1 MERILPISSLQ
12 NRIIYLISH
21 GRELVPNLNMILTG
35 RGTIHEKINSR
46 LFIFLADFIEY
57 EQQLQ
62 KRVSFWQEKFCKF
75 SFALSPYLTV
85 EEVLVDDV
93 VDRFRDIYQ
102 VDESLPIT
110 DIDRLFFDKLN
121 FFVEKMWDQKR
132 KLLERIRQY
141 MTESI
146 ERRLIK
152 IDKNKKI
159 KDKKVALWLLA
170 HFVDTV
176 FFTKLCKDFN
186 IEETI
191 PVLAFVHSLF
201 RVRITK
207 ETSIKAEFM
216 FQLAK
221 MRGKTV
227 TQAIEDMY
235 SAEDFPQDCRNSI
248 KSFFRKL
255 GYHRN
260 EIVLNFSESKPLVKF
275 VKKKINVDSEKE
287 PLVPAIESKTKPMS
301 SKSKPTK
308 HELEKK
314 IQELTEENELMKE
327 EGEEQK
333 EKNAQTVKKMKK
345 LGEDLDENG
354 SSTSS
359 ESDEEG
365 SDSDNEEEY
374 NGNFERKSDHVD
386 PGSVDKESPP
396 HIIKAH
402 LKDDSKPDGMRDITP
417 RDRYIDNEY
426 LIYEVRAFGKTKH
439 CSFRELPECDSIASD
454 LKSKRYMHPNK

>member
-1 MERILPISSLQ
+1 MESKRPNQYGRKRHESDVPFHPRLKKSCPDMERFEE
-12 NRIIYLISH
+12 RF
-21 GRELVPNLNMILTG
+21 E
-35 RGTIHEKINSR
+35 TIQK
-46 LFIFLADFIEY
+46 LASGLKMPD
-57 EQQLQ
+57 
-62 KRVSFWQEKFCKF
+62 KPKSK
-75 SFALSPYLTV
+75 V
-85 EEVLVDDV
+85 EEKE
-93 VDRFRDIYQ
+93 
-102 VDESLPIT
+102 ESNE
-110 DIDRLFFDKLN
+110 DASSS
-121 FFVEKMWDQKR
+121 Q
-132 KLLERIRQY
+132 Q
-141 MTESI
+141 
-146 ERRLIK
+146 
-152 IDKNKKI
+152 
-159 KDKKVALWLLA
+159 
-170 HFVDTV
+170 
-176 FFTKLCKDFN
+176 
-186 IEETI
+186 
-191 PVLAFVHSLF
+191 
-201 RVRITK
+201 VRITK

-345 LGEDLDENG
+345 LGEDLDEYQRQKQQQIEEDDSENG